1 MTTLFFLDFETTGLE
16 KTSRITEIACVCSLS
31 SSNDSK
37 EKWFETLVN
46 PGVNIPI
53 EVQILTGIT
62 DSMVKFAA
70 KEKVALESL
79 LSFININSLTTE
91 YFVVSHNANYDK
103 AILESACQRHGLT
116 MPQLKWICTLKMA
129 RAFPKWHKKSCTLEN
144 CVKRVQG
151 LEVEESTF
159 KFHRAMGDVR
169 ACMKIYNFLVNDNN
183 VEPKQQEQEKQE
195 KQEQKQDRQSDKQ
208 MDMRKQKKNKNQK
221 EQKEQKEEFHSEF
234 PLDAQDM
241 QTIPCIAAAICG
253 NYYMDPL
260 AMTKTSGLCDSCSDA
275 LDYHYKYM
283 QEQQEQGQEQR
294 QKQEEEQEQHE
305 QYEQYEQ
312 KQSNSFLSQTQTNCI
327 IDKLVQS
334 NAALTLLALSRDMC
348 RSENISKSSKAKRAR
363 NDAFY

>member
-16 KTSRITEIACVCSLS
+16 KTSRITEIACVCCSS

-46 PGVNIPI
+46 PGVSIPV

-79 LSFININSLTTE
+79 LSFININSVTTE
-91 YFVVSHNANYDK
+91 YTIVSHNANYDK
-103 AILESACQRHGLT
+103 AIFESACQRHGLT
-116 MPQLKWICTLKMA
+116 LPQLKWICTLKMA
-129 RAFPKWHKKSCTLEN
+129 RVFPKWHKKSCTLEN

-169 ACMKIYNFLVNDNN
+169 ACMKIYKFLVNDNN
-183 VEPKQQEQEKQE
+183 VEPKQQEQEQ
-195 KQEQKQDRQSDKQ
+195 QEQKQDTQSDKQ
-208 MDMRKQKKNKNQK
+208 KDTLKQKKSKKQKDQK

-234 PLDAQDM
+234 PVDAQDM

-260 AMTKTSGLCDSCSDA
+260 TMTKTSGLCDSCSDA

-283 QEQQEQGQEQR
+283 QGQEQEQGQE
-294 QKQEEEQEQHE
+294 EQEQQE
-305 QYEQYEQ
+305 R
-312 KQSNSFLSQTQTNCI
+312 KQSNSFLTQTQTNCI

-348 RSENISKSSKAKRAR
+348 RSENISKSKVKRAR
-363 NDAFY
+363 HDAFY